1 MPMIEYKKWS
11 LLYGTIFCKQILESS
26 VKYSIFM
33 HFAFFLKLIKDK
45 EELLWIFTMIS

>member
-1 MPMIEYKKWS
+1 
-11 LLYGTIFCKQILESS
+11 
-26 VKYSIFM
+26 M